1 MTSTNFKTEF
11 DDKYGKKITEYLV
24 NMMLQRTLRGDME
37 YLGENPS
44 YFIGLLICANQ
55 YLWEK
60 VEEFEK
66 RG

>member
-1 MTSTNFKTEF
+1 MVTVKEEF
-11 DDKYGKKITEYLV
+11 DKKYGKPITEYLV
-24 NMMLQRTLRGDME
+24 NMTLQRTVRGDME

-44 YFIGLLICANQ
+44 YFIGLLISANQ

-60 VEEFEK
+60 VEELEK